1 MRIANSRSLSRPVRT
16 CCLPLAVA
24 CLLAAAGTPAVASDR
39 MTPVVKAVQ
48 GAKDSIVNIHGQKT
62 LGAGEDASVRGDT
75 PRRVNGMGTG
85 VVIDERGYIITNF
98 HVVDGVQK
106 IEVTLADG
114 TTYIAQLLSRDPV
127 ADLAIIKIDA
137 PSKLAVITIGT
148 SSDLMVGESVIA
160 VGNAYGYEN
169 TVTRGIVSALHR
181 SVQVNDSQG
190 YYDLI
195 QVDAAINPGNSGGPL
210 LNIDGEMIGINVAVR
225 AGAQGI
231 GFAIPADKAMGV
243 AAKLLSV
250 ERLDK
255 HWHGIVV
262 RDAET
267 AEPGVVVSSVD
278 KESPAAQV
286 GLKSGDVI
294 TAVGTQEVI
303 RPLDL
308 ERALLGRK
316 TGEAVPLVVR
326 RNDQSVKLTLTLGA
340 LPARPVSDADLPW
353 DVLGVRL
360 APISAQQFKQLQA
373 QSPKLAAYRGGVS
386 ITEVRSDS
394 PAARQHLRAGDVLV
408 GIHVWET
415 INNENVTWILTRSDL
430 ADIEPLKFYIFRGN
444 ETFYG
449 HFTVAMQKTTAAK

>member
-1 MRIANSRSLSRPVRT
+1 MRIAPHRSLSRIVRT
-16 CCLPLAVA
+16 SCLPLVIV
-24 CLLAAAGTPAVASDR
+24 CLFATAGTALRASDR
-39 MTPVVKAVQ
+39 MTPIVKAVQ

-62 LGAGEDASVRGDT
+62 LAAGEDPSIRGDM

-106 IEVTLADG
+106 IEVTLDDG
-114 TTYIAQLLSRDPV
+114 TTYIAKLESRDPV
-127 ADLAIIKIDA
+127 ADLAIIKINA
-137 PSKLAVITIGT
+137 PHKLPVITIGT

-169 TVTRGIVSALHR
+169 TVTRGIISALHR
-181 SVQVNDSQG
+181 SVQVNDTQG
-190 YYDLI
+190 YDDLI

-231 GFAIPADKAMGV
+231 GFAIPADKAMAV

-255 HWHGIVV
+255 LWHGIIVQ
-262 RDAET
+262 DAAA
-267 AEPGVVVSSVD
+267 AEPGVVVSAVD

-294 TAVGTQEVI
+294 TAVGKQEVV

-316 TGEAVPLVVR
+316 AGDAIPLTVR
-326 RNDQSVKLTLTLGA
+326 RNDQSVKLTLTLGE
-340 LPARPVSDADLPW
+340 LPARPASEADLAW
-353 DVLGVRL
+353 DVLGLRL
-360 APISAQQFKQLQA
+360 SPIPSQQFKQLQS
-373 QSPKLAAYRGGVS
+373 QSPKLAAYRGGVT
-386 ITEVRSDS
+386 ITEVRPDS
-394 PAARQHLRAGDVLV
+394 PASRQHLRSGDVLV

-415 INNENVTWILTRSDL
+415 INNENVTWILNRSDL

-449 HFTVAMQKTTAAK
+449 HFTVALQKTTAAK